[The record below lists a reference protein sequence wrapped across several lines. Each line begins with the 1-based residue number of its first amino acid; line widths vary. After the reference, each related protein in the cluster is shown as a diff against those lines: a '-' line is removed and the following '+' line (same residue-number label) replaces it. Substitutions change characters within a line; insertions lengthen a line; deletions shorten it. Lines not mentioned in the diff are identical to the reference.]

1 MMTKSFGAAAVITVL
16 ALAPAC
22 TDLTEVP
29 TSQITPA
36 NFYQNET
43 QAIGGLASVYAQ
55 LRTSGASSNYYETSE
70 ISTDEMIVPVRGQN
84 WFDNGQWLDI
94 HRQSFEPNTTGTLN
108 LINPAWNDLFT
119 GVARANIVLNAM
131 GNTTFAS
138 KATVVAELRTLRAF
152 YYYMLMDMFGG
163 VPIVTDV
170 EIKARP
176 QDTRDSVF
184 RFIESELIAAR
195 PDLPATWPAAMNGR
209 MTQGAVDAI
218 LASLYLNAQVF
229 TGTVSATGLAPGA
242 ARWQDAITQADK
254 IINSGHYS
262 LETDASTGCTPTPG
276 CGWRKNF
283 TADNNSSTE
292 IIMTLKF
299 AAVAGLGNNYL
310 MTMLGYNQYTPS
322 PWNGFATLAETYHAF
337 DTTDIRRQIFLT
349 GQGVNLATGQPVK
362 LLDGTTPLVFSDTIG
377 VNIANG
383 STGEGAGIRMT
394 KWPYDP
400 SHVGVDAGND
410 YGYFRLAE
418 IFLIR
423 AEAMNELGD
432 PGGAATLINTTTR
445 ARAFPTTPK
454 PIPTTTPQAAMR
466 DTILKERLFELI
478 AEGKRRTDL
487 IRRGTY
493 TQSYCCAPDFGYKFP
508 NGPGPVGAY
517 KILMP
522 IPQTQLETNPL
533 LKQNPGY

>member
-1 MMTKSFGAAAVITVL
+1 MMTKSFGAAAVLTVL

-29 TSQITPA
+29 TSSITPE
-36 NFYQNET
+36 NFYKNET

-55 LRTSGASSNYYETSE
+55 LRASGASSNYYETSE
-70 ISTDEMIVPVRGQN
+70 ISTDEMVVPVRGQN

-94 HRQSFEPNTTGTLN
+94 HRQTFTPNSVGTLK
-108 LINPAWNDLFT
+108 LIDPAWNDLFT
-119 GVARANIVLNAM
+119 GVARANIVLNALS
-131 GNTTFAS
+131 NVTFAS
-138 KATVVAELRTLRAF
+138 KTTVVAELRTLRAF
-152 YYYMLMDMFGG
+152 YYFMLMDEFGG

-242 ARWQDAITQADK
+242 ARWQDAITEADK
-254 IINSGHYS
+254 IINSSAGYQ
-262 LETDASTGCTPTPG
+262 LASN
-276 CGWRKNF
+276 WRSNF
-283 TADNNSSTE
+283 TADNYNSPE
-292 IIMTLKF
+292 IIMALKF

-310 MTMLGYNQYTPS
+310 MTMLGYDQYTPS

-337 DTTDIRRQIFLT
+337 DSTDIRRQIFLV
-349 GQGVNLATGQPVK
+349 GQGYNLSTGQPTT
-362 LLDGTTPLVFSDTIG
+362 LADGKTPLVFTDTIG
-377 VNIANG
+377 DITSA
-383 STGEGAGIRMT
+383 SEGAGIRIT
-394 KWPYDP
+394 KWPLDP
-400 SHVGVDAGND
+400 NHVGVDAGND
-410 YGYFRLAE
+410 YAYFRLAE
-418 IFLIR
+418 IFLIK
-423 AEAMNELGD
+423 AEAKNELGD
-432 PGGAATLINTTTR
+432 PAGAAALINSTTR

-454 PIPTTTPQAAMR
+454 PFSLALPQAAMR
-466 DTILKERLFELI
+466 DSILSERLFELI
-478 AEGKRRTDL
+478 SEGKRRQDL
-487 IRRGTY
+487 IRRGIY
-493 TQSYCCAPDFGYKFP
+493 TQPYCCAPLYGYK
-508 NGPGPVGAY
+508 PGPIPPY